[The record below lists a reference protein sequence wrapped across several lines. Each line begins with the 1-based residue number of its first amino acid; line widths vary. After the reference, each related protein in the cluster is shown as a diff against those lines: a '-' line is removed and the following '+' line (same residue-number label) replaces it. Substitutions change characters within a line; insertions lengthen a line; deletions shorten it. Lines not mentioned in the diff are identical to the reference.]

1 MKAWTLHI
9 FLFIFA
15 SYATLYAFRF
25 WGLIPIITYYLIMVS
40 CSYSTLN
47 LKSKSWLWPVKI
59 PDELMYFNKP
69 LPSEFH
75 EALSKLYLTYPEL
88 RTGISI
94 VYDSYVHRKG
104 ITDKLPIT
112 YPNNLYPH
120 IVNYLCKHNLTDPK
134 ERIRLMRDVSVWT

>member
-1 MKAWTLHI
+1 MKAWTFHMFLYI
-9 FLFIFA
+9 FTTYALIFA
-15 SYATLYAFRF
+15 WGAA
-25 WGLIPIITYYLIMVS
+25 GLIPAVVYYLIMVS
-40 CSYSTLN
+40 CAYSTLS
-47 LKSKSWLWPVKI
+47 LRKRAWLWVISI

-69 LPSEFH
+69 LPAEFH

-88 RTGISI
+88 RTGIAT

-134 ERIRLMRDVSVWT
+134 ERIRLMRDVSVWI